1 MTTGRPSTWRF
12 TMFKSTDITRGFDVM
27 RGKRVL
33 KTFAT
38 YAEACAYAA
47 AGRGRYV
54 RYWGIKG

>member
-1 MTTGRPSTWRF
+1 
-12 TMFKSTDITRGFDVM
+12 MFKSTDITRGFDVM
-27 RGKRVL
+27 HGKRVL